1 VPVRVRLRAPIYINY
16 MKNIKVKDW
25 KKILLDRLES
35 YIETLPDHT
44 LLTSEEFDIDFIEY
58 LGYDIDN
65 YILPE
70 DLD

>member
-1 VPVRVRLRAPIYINY
+1 

-58 LGYDIDN
+58 LGYDVIN